1 MKAKEI
7 DEKFDNGEDVL
18 EYFDILKAQKVNSKI
33 PEKIFELI
41 NDLIIYLEKNQI
53 HILEAFLFGSYANG
67 TFNEFSDIDLALISE
82 DFEGIRFN
90 DNMKLMRSILNISSD
105 FETHPFRPKDFTP
118 ENPFVEEILKKGIR
132 VY

>member
-1 MKAKEI
+1 MDKVPSNI
-7 DEKFDNGEDVL
+7 
-18 EYFDILKAQKVNSKI
+18 IL
-33 PEKIFELI
+33 LI
-41 NDLIIYLEKNQI
+41 RKLIEEAENNKI
-53 HILEAFLFGSYANG
+53 HILKAFLFGSYANG

-105 FETHPFRPKDFTP
+105 FETHPFRPSDFTP
-118 ENPFVEEILKKGIR
+118 DNPFVAEILKKGIR